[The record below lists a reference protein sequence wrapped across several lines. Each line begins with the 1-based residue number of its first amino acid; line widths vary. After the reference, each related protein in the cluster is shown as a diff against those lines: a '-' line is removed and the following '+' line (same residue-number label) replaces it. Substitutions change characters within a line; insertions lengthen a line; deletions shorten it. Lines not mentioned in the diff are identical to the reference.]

1 MKKYL
6 LLFALTFIVATLI
19 VILSEIFDIRETE
32 SGRSVMIQDDKREL
46 VKKVAKKVSGVIYK
60 EATEHNPEGDMLPDE
75 IDDII
80 KNEIKE
86 RF

>member
-1 MKKYL
+1 MKKYI
-6 LLFALTFIVATLI
+6 LLFALTFIVAILI
-19 VILSEIFDIRETE
+19 VILSEIFDVRESD
-32 SGRSVMIQDDKREL
+32 SGRSLVIQDDKREL
-46 VKKVAKKVSGVIYK
+46 VKTAAKKVKEVIYR

-80 KNEIKE
+80 KGEIKE